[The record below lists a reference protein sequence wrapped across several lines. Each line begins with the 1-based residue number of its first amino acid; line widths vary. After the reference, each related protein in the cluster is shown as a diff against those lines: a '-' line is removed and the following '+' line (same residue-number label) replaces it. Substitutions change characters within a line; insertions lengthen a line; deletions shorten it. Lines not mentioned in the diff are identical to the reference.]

1 MLIGGAKNKQ
11 VFKQGFATKK
21 EAQEYEREFR
31 MQKQADVTMNFGTF
45 VELYEKDIRPSLK
58 ENTWLTKE
66 HIIKEKILPYFSKKR
81 LCDIAAKDVIA
92 WQNEM
97 RNATS
102 KDGKKLSQTYLKTI
116 HNQLSALFNHA
127 VRFYGLKV
135 NPAATLGLRIL
146 FWILAGVYLF
156 ELLKFALKY
165 FDFRNRS
172 KGE

>member
-1 MLIGGAKNKQ
+1 VKEERPARGGRALAGLLMRLRKQ
-11 VFKQGFATKK
+11 L
-21 EAQEYEREFR
+21 
-31 MQKQADVTMNFGTF
+31 NFIIIFLKTNVQTF
-45 VELYEKDIRPSLK
+45 VR
-58 ENTWLTKE
+58 
-66 HIIKEKILPYFSKKR
+66 H
-81 LCDIAAKDVIA
+81 
-92 WQNEM
+92 
-97 RNATS
+97 
-102 KDGKKLSQTYLKTI
+102 I

-156 ELLKFALKY
+156 VLLKFALEY